1 MSVQTH
7 QSAVRVLT
15 SILRADNEARPVLLL
30 GAGASFSSGVPM
42 AAPSVMRLAKRVY
55 AERELGG
62 SVLPEQVKLAEW
74 QSWLQ
79 SHDWFIKGEER
90 LAENFPLVVEHLLS
104 PREYRTRLLL
114 DILQPT
120 NGIGPGYRRLAELVM
135 RGLVRT
141 VMTVNFDV
149 CLPTALNDLRPHIR
163 HVAEVNRGPGDL
175 REFGLFN
182 RAQIVWLHGRAEQ
195 YTDRNEQGEVER
207 LDPRLVKQ
215 LAPLIESSPLI
226 VIGYRGA
233 EPSVMEHLLSRS
245 TKDAHRFK
253 NGIYWCIRA
262 GETPHP
268 NVTAFQRA
276 IGSDFKLLEIEG
288 FDELMRDLAIELEGE
303 DAYPSGR
310 TPEITAVP
318 AAFDD
323 QPAPNAS
330 FDDLDHAVML
340 ATMREYCAKL
350 GRAPV
355 TSDTLKALLEE
366 QGLLVRRGPR
376 EIPTV
381 GCVLLFGKAPQ
392 NFFPHAIV
400 GATISGKKRQLF
412 SGNLIE
418 QRRQLIEWFE
428 SADINP
434 VIRVKGRNRHQDM
447 PAYSHR
453 ALVELIVNLLVHRDY
468 EIAQPAA
475 IDVRP
480 GSTITLQNPGG
491 LTEPL
496 GRRLHLQADG
506 RFLPEP
512 NATALRNRALC
523 DVFFGMEAMER
534 AGTGLTDVRDLT
546 SELGGDAIFAL
557 ADGGKTFRVT
567 LAQASASA
575 GTTTV
580 ARDDRPVGT
589 YVINVLPFAALP
601 DMVSIVQLAAP
612 LRTRSRDVAIGEA
625 GTFIH
630 RGETQLWSFVPLPII
645 TAALGP
651 LVAKVGTRAVSRA
664 ELEADPDHR
673 RVVSWLIRKHFERH
687 LSSLEN
693 YGLILE
699 DGKRRRAYFEG
710 RDGGPRRLVYD
721 TPRRRGVAREVVKQ
735 RAEGSRAWFEN
746 EGFSYEITQ
755 IAGEWAVRVKP
766 FYMFTGRDARRP
778 LPTFTRTARA
788 TRRMKLDRNK
798 NVDDDLTFW
807 GRFLASGRAMID
819 IGDEHVDDLLLEGSF
834 LTVDIPETGLLAGD
848 EDQDRMSA

>member
-1 MSVQTH
+1 
-7 QSAVRVLT
+7 
-15 SILRADNEARPVLLL
+15 
-30 GAGASFSSGVPM
+30 M

-90 LAENFPLVVEHLLS
+90 LAENFPLVVEHLLK

-141 VMTVNFDV
+141 VLTVNFDI
-149 CLPTALNDLRPHIR
+149 CLPTALNNLRPHIR
-163 HVAEVNRGPGDL
+163 HVAEVNRGPSDL

-195 YTDRNEQGEVER
+195 YSDRNEQGEVER

-215 LAPLIESSPLI
+215 LAPLIESSPL
-226 VIGYRGA
+226 VVMGYRGA

-245 TKDAHRFK
+245 AKDAHRFK

-268 NVTAFQRA
+268 NVTALQRA
-276 IGSDFKLLEIEG
+276 IGGDFRLLEIEG
-288 FDELMRDLAIELEGE
+288 FDEVMRDLAIELQGQ
-303 DAYPSGR
+303 DAYPSAR
-310 TPEITAVP
+310 SPEIATIP
-318 AAFDD
+318 TAFDD
-323 QPAPNAS
+323 QPCPTAT

-340 ATMREYCAKL
+340 STMREYCAKL

-355 TSDTLKALLEE
+355 TSETLRALLAE
-366 QGLLVRRGPR
+366 QGLLIRQNSR
-376 EIPTV
+376 EVPTN
-381 GCVLLFGKAPQ
+381 GCVLLFGKNPQ
-392 NFFPHAIV
+392 QFFPHAIV

-412 SGNLIE
+412 SGNLVE
-418 QRRQLIEWFE
+418 QRRQLIEWCE
-428 SADINP
+428 ATDINP

-447 PAYSHR
+447 PAYAHR
-453 ALVELIVNLLVHRDY
+453 ALVELVVNLLVHRDY

-480 GSTITLQNPGG
+480 GATITFQNPGG

-496 GRRLHLQADG
+496 DRRLSLQADG
-506 RFLPEP
+506 RFSPEP

-534 AGTGLTDVRDLT
+534 AGTGLSDVRDLT
-546 SELGGDAIFAL
+546 SELGGEAIFAL
-557 ADGGKTFRVT
+557 TDDRAAFRVT

-575 GTTTV
+575 GSRTV

-601 DMVSIVQLAAP
+601 DMISVVHLTAP

-630 RGETQLWSFVPLPII
+630 RGETELWSFVPLPII
-645 TAALGP
+645 TAALGS
-651 LVAKVGTRAVSRA
+651 LVDATNTHAASRV

-673 RVVSWLIRKHFERH
+673 RIVSWLLRKHFERH
-687 LSSLEN
+687 LNSLETQ
-693 YGLILE
+693 GLILE
-699 DGKRRRAYFEG
+699 EGKRRRAYFEG
-710 RDGGPRRLVYD
+710 RDGGPRRLIYD

-778 LPTFTRTARA
+778 LPAFMRTARA
-788 TRRMKLDRNK
+788 TRRIKLDRNK

-807 GRFLASGRAMID
+807 GRFLASGRATID
-819 IGDEHVDDLLLEGSF
+819 IGDEHVDDLLLEGGF
-834 LTVDIPETGLLAGD
+834 LTVDIPETGLWASD